1 MGSFPHENYEWTF
14 RVLCLG
20 IIFSAIKK
28 HCRIETALSHIKKL
42 VRLVN
47 LSN

>member
-1 MGSFPHENYEWTF
+1 MGGFPDKKYEYTF
-14 RVLCLG
+14 RILCLG

-42 VRLVN
+42 VRLAN
-47 LSN
+47 LTN